1 MNKVIDID
9 ALMAQT
15 WLTVAQ
21 LRHGGQVTDG
31 PALYAACKAQVE
43 SVREA
48 LERAGLGA
56 ESIDHITYAQCALL
70 DETVM
75 NRKPEAQRAE
85 NTQTAV
91 SGDSAPDALNMTL
104 DAGQRAWRSA
114 PLQAVYFGSLRAG
127 GALYDRIAEVLRQPA
142 PEPAVLTCYQRVL
155 ALGFQGQYSLSGV
168 GQSQRDE
175 VVAALNERVP
185 PLETGASLVVQK
197 SGRRRYNLLRSVWF
211 WIVLAVILTGAVWLG
226 GRRTCCTSNCR
237 SSPDA
242 WTNTCPGGPACIA
255 VSYRGV
261 VAGLGISRLAGRRQ
275 IGPDAARFAAFR
287 SPYPSALPSATAC
300 TAN

>member
-9 ALMAQT
+9 ALMAPT

-43 SVREA
+43 SVRGA
-48 LERAGLGA
+48 LEQAGLGA

-75 NRKPEAQRAE
+75 NRKPEFPSPEKAE
-85 NTQTAV
+85 AVV
-91 SGDSAPDALNMTL
+91 SGGSAPDALNRPL

-175 VVAALNERVP
+175 VISVLNKRVP
-185 PLETGASLVVQK
+185 PLEIGASLVVQK
-197 SGRRRYNLLRSVWF
+197 AGRRRYSLLRSVWF
-211 WIVLAVILTGAVWLG
+211 WIVLAVILISAVWFG
-226 GRRTCCTSNCR
+226 GHL
-237 SSPDA
+237 
-242 WTNTCPGGPACIA
+242 W
-255 VSYRGV
+255 
-261 VAGLGISRLAGRRQ
+261 LQELLHQ
-275 IGPDAARFAAFR
+275 Q
-287 SPYPSALPSATAC
+287 LPEHL
-300 TAN
+300 

>member
-9 ALMAQT
+9 ALMVQT

-48 LERAGLGA
+48 LERAGLST

-75 NRKPEAQRAE
+75 NRKPEAQQPE
-85 NTQTAV
+85 NRDAIISAS
-91 SGDSAPDALNMTL
+91 SGQDALNMTL

-127 GALYDRIAEVLRQPA
+127 EALYDRIAEVLRQPA
-142 PEPAVLTCYQRVL
+142 PEPAVLVCYQRVL

-175 VVAALNERVP
+175 VIAALNERVP
-185 PLETGASLVVQK
+185 PPKAGGSLVVQK
-197 SGRRRYNLLRSVWF
+197 TGRRRYTLLRSVWF
-211 WIVLAVILTGAVWLG
+211 WMVLAVVLTGAVWLG
-226 GRRTCCTSNCR
+226 GYLWLQDLLN
-237 SSPDA
+237 
-242 WTNTCPGGPACIA
+242 
-255 VSYRGV
+255 
-261 VAGLGISRLAGRRQ
+261 Q
-275 IGPDAARFAAFR
+275 Q
-287 SPYPSALPSATAC
+287 LPEHL
-300 TAN
+300 

>member
-1 MNKVIDID
+1 MKKVIDLD
-9 ALMAQT
+9 ALMAET

-21 LRHGGQVTDG
+21 LRHGGVVTDG

-48 LERAGLGA
+48 LERAGLDA

-70 DETVM
+70 DESVM
-75 NRKPEAQRAE
+75 NRKPVGLGVENMEETFPAHRAP
-85 NTQTAV
+85 A
-91 SGDSAPDALNMTL
+91 ALNMTL

-142 PEPAVLTCYQRVL
+142 SEPAVLTCYQRVL

-175 VVAALNERVP
+175 VIAALNERVP
-185 PLETGASLVVQK
+185 PLGSGASLVVQK
-197 SGRRRYNLLRSVWF
+197 TGRRRYNLLRSVWF
-211 WIVLAVILTGAVWLG
+211 WIVLAVILTSAVWLG
-226 GRRTCCTSNCR
+226 GHLWLQ
-237 SSPDA
+237 D
-242 WTNTCPGGPACIA
+242 
-255 VSYRGV
+255 
-261 VAGLGISRLAGRRQ
+261 LLHQ
-275 IGPDAARFAAFR
+275 Q
-287 SPYPSALPSATAC
+287 LPEQR
-300 TAN
+300 

>member
-48 LERAGLGA
+48 LERAGLDA

-75 NRKPEAQRAE
+75 NRKSVGLRAE
-85 NTQTAV
+85 NTEVAV
-91 SGDSAPDALNMTL
+91 SADTAPDVLNMAL

-127 GALYDRIAEVLRQPA
+127 GALYDRISEVLRQPA
-142 PEPAVLTCYQRVL
+142 PEPAVLTCYHRVL

-175 VVAALNERVP
+175 VIAALNERVP
-185 PLETGASLVVQK
+185 TLKTGSSMVVQK
-197 SGRRRYNLLRSVWF
+197 TGRRRYNLLRSVWF
-211 WIVLAVILTGAVWLG
+211 WILLAAILTGAVWLG
-226 GRRTCCTSNCR
+226 GHLWLQ
-237 SSPDA
+237 D
-242 WTNTCPGGPACIA
+242 
-255 VSYRGV
+255 
-261 VAGLGISRLAGRRQ
+261 LLHQ
-275 IGPDAARFAAFR
+275 Q
-287 SPYPSALPSATAC
+287 LPEQS
-300 TAN
+300 